1 MKKFDLIYLK
11 NDKPYKEYNLEKNM
25 HGIVIECNIDKL
37 DVLFFNP
44 KNQGDYIIAKINTF
58 DVANEKEKL
67 PENVLKE
74 LMSKL
79 ENIKS
84 KAKEKF
90 EPLKINAYDMV
101 ELLVEDNK
109 YAKYGVHKGDKGCV
123 MDDYAVQG
131 YVEVDFSGID
141 ENGNFYGDCI
151 SVKTED
157 LKVIK

>member
-11 NDKPYKEYNLEKNM
+11 NDKSYKEYNLEKNM
-25 HGIVIECNIDKL
+25 HGIVIECNVDKL

-67 PENVLKE
+67 PDNVLKE
-74 LMSKL
+74 LTSKL
-79 ENIKS
+79 EIIKS
-84 KAKEKF
+84 KAKAKF
-90 EPLKINAYDMV
+90 EPLKVKAYDMV
-101 ELLVEDNK
+101 ELLVDDNK
-109 YAKYGVHKGDKGCV
+109 YAKYGIHKGDRGCV
-123 MDDYAVQG
+123 MDDYSVQG

-141 ENGNFYGDCI
+141 ENGNFYGDYI

-157 LKVIK
+157 LKVVK

>member
-1 MKKFDLIYLK
+1 MKKLDLIYLK

-74 LMSKL
+74 LISKL

-109 YAKYGVHKGDKGCV
+109 YAKYGIHKGDRGCV
-123 MDDYAVQG
+123 MDDYGVQG
-131 YVEVDFSGID
+131 YIEVDFSGID
-141 ENGNFYGDCI
+141 ENGNFYGACI
-151 SVKTED
+151 SGKAED
-157 LKVIK
+157 LKVIN

>member
-1 MKKFDLIYLK
+1 MKKFDLICLK
-11 NDKPYKEYNLEKNM
+11 NDKPYKEFNLKKDM
-25 HGIVIECNIDKL
+25 HGIVLECNFDKL

-44 KNQGDYIIAKINTF
+44 KNQGDYIIAKINIF
-58 DVANEKEKL
+58 DVVEEKDKL

-74 LMSKL
+74 LTSKL

-84 KAKEKF
+84 KAKKKF
-90 EPLKINAYDMV
+90 EPSKVKAYNMV

-109 YAKYGVHKGDKGCV
+109 YVKYGVHKGDKGCV